1 MDEKS
6 MQVKVDVNVLSIC
19 NFVTPISW
27 ILKVNYLAK
36 SKTIKWENREW
47 FKEKSW
53 KAKMFQQNS
62 PIILIFF

>member
-36 SKTIKWENREW
+36 SKTIK
-47 FKEKSW
+47 
-53 KAKMFQQNS
+53 
-62 PIILIFF
+62 